1 MNVSNRW
8 YLLIPGLIL
17 LGLVLWYF
25 YPILVYIGIAA
36 VLSLIGRPILRV
48 LDRVKIR
55 HYFLPDSIKAII
67 TLLFM
72 YGVAS
77 CLFVLLIP
85 PILEQSQNLRAI
97 TQNADQ
103 IKHGL
108 EEPLRGIQT
117 FLSSY
122 GFMDE
127 EASFGSYFSNRIS
140 SVLNAGN
147 LSSVAQGILG
157 FTGDFLIG
165 FFSIT
170 FISFF
175 FLKERELLHKIILML
190 TPEQYLDKVTH
201 ILTSSKVL
209 LSRYFIGVIAEVA
222 LVGSLIGIGL
232 FILGVEHALVIGFF
246 AGIFNVIPYLGP
258 ILGAVLGASLALLGC
273 LDLDFYSYTFPLL
286 LKVLVVFLVVQL
298 IDNFVF
304 QPYIYSSSVKAHP
317 LEIFLV
323 ILAAGSLAGVVG
335 MILAIPVYTILR
347 VIGKEF
353 FNQFRVVQ
361 SITKSI

>member
-1 MNVSNRW
+1 MNISNRW
-8 YLLIPGLIL
+8 FLLIPGLVL
-17 LGLVLWYF
+17 LGLILWYF
-25 YPILVYIGIAA
+25 YPILVYLGIAA
-36 VLSLIGRPILRV
+36 VISLIGRPVLRL
-48 LDRVKIR
+48 LDKVKIR
-55 HYFLPDSIKAII
+55 QYLLPNSVKAIL
-67 TLLFM
+67 TLLLM
-72 YGVAS
+72 YGIAS
-77 CLFVLLIP
+77 FLFALLIP

-97 TQNADQ
+97 TQNVDQ
-103 IKHGL
+103 IRNGL

-117 FLSSY
+117 FLQTY
-122 GFMDE
+122 GFTDE
-127 EASFGSYFSNRIS
+127 NTSFGSYFSNRIAT
-140 SVLNAGN
+140 VLNAGN

-175 FLKERELLHKIILML
+175 FLKERELLHKIILTL
-190 TPEQYLDKVTH
+190 TPDQYLDKVNH
-201 ILTSSKVL
+201 ILTSSKTL
-209 LSRYFIGVIAEVA
+209 LSRYFIGVIAEVT

-258 ILGAVLGASLALLGC
+258 LLGAILGASLALLGC

-335 MILAIPVYTILR
+335 MILAIPVYTVMR